1 MRRGQQWE
9 RREERGWARQCTR
22 RWPGVSRR
30 SGVLSMVTLALLF
43 VTAGCAT
50 LSEIVE
56 RPTARVVSG
65 EITSLSFDRAELT
78 FDVEVA
84 NPNPVGMRLAG
95 IDYELFFDESSF
107 LRGATEEEIEI
118 AANGTST
125 VRIPVG
131 VGYTELIESVRSLS
145 DRRETAYRL
154 AAGVSVDVPALGRV
168 RLPVERSGTIPVVR
182 PPRVRVRE
190 LSLEGLSLSGAD
202 LRLRLGVTNPNAFGL
217 SLQTLDYALRINGEL
232 WGSARISEAAEL
244 SEGGEREITLPI
256 TLDFGAMGRSV
267 RDLILGRANVAYNLS
282 GTLEVGTTLEMLDT
296 ADLPLSLD
304 GEIGISR

>member
-1 MRRGQQWE
+1 MSRLV
-9 RREERGWARQCTR
+9 
-22 RWPGVSRR
+22 GVVAVTV
-30 SGVLSMVTLALLF
+30 VLI
-43 VTAGCAT
+43 TAGCAS

-56 RPTARVVSG
+56 RPTARVVAG
-65 EITSLSFDRAELT
+65 EITALSFDRAEIT

-84 NPNPVGMRLAG
+84 NPNPVRVRLAG
-95 IDYELFFDESSF
+95 IDYELFFEESSF
-107 LRGATEEEIEI
+107 LRGATEEELEI

-131 VGYTELIESVRSLS
+131 VGYAELIESVRSLS

-182 PPRVRVRE
+182 APRVRVRE
-190 LSLEGLSLSGAD
+190 LSLESLSLSGAD
-202 LRLRLGVTNPNAFGL
+202 LHLHLGVTNPNAFGL

-232 WGSARISEAAEL
+232 WGSALISEPAEL
-244 SEGGEREITLPI
+244 SEGGEREITLPV

-267 RDLILGRANVAYNLS
+267 RELIVGRGNVAYNLT
-282 GTLEVGTTLEMLDT
+282 GTLKVGTTLEMLDT

-304 GEIGISR
+304 GEIGITRGGS

>member
-1 MRRGQQWE
+1 MTQRQRWE
-9 RREERGWARQCTR
+9 RRQQRRRAR
-22 RWPGVSRR
+22 RWPGVSRLAGVVAVA
-30 SGVLSMVTLALLF
+30 GVL

-78 FDVEVA
+78 FDVEVE
-84 NPNPVGMRLAG
+84 NPNPVGVRLAG
-95 IDYELFFDESSF
+95 IDYELFFEESSF
-107 LRGATEEEIEI
+107 LRGATDEEIEI
-118 AANGTST
+118 AANGSST

-190 LSLEGLSLSGAD
+190 LSLEGLSLGGAD

-217 SLQTLDYALRINGEL
+217 SLQTLDYALRINGEF

-244 SEGGEREITLPI
+244 SEGGERDIAVPI
-256 TLDFGAMGRSV
+256 TLDFGAMGRSA

-296 ADLPLSLD
+296 ATLPLSLD
-304 GEIGISR
+304 GEIGIR

>member
-1 MRRGQQWE
+1 MTQRQRWE
-9 RREERGWARQCTR
+9 RRQQRRRAR
-22 RWPGVSRR
+22 RWPKVSRVAGVVAVA
-30 SGVLSMVTLALLF
+30 GVL

-78 FDVEVA
+78 FDVEVE
-84 NPNPVGMRLAG
+84 NPNPVGVRLAG
-95 IDYELFFDESSF
+95 IDYELFFEESSF
-107 LRGATEEEIEI
+107 LRGATDEEIEI
-118 AANGTST
+118 AANGSST

-190 LSLEGLSLSGAD
+190 LSLEGLSLGGAD

-217 SLQTLDYALRINGEL
+217 SLQTLDYALRINGEF

-244 SEGGEREITLPI
+244 SEGGERDIAVPI
-256 TLDFGAMGRSV
+256 TLDFGAMGRSA

-296 ADLPLSLD
+296 ATLPLSLD
-304 GEIGISR
+304 GEIGIR